1 MIIIT
6 YRWSS
11 VAVVMSRTSKRV
23 WRLFNLLVKHIV
35 VVGVILVLVVCPQ
48 CRSSSR
54 GESLRCLSCS
64 GSRLWC
70 GGSRTSS
77 TTRDRNA
84 PCAMPRCQWGGCGCG
99 CRQSV
104 QNLLQPSVKLVV
116 EGFLESIDLVH
127 GVGELGV
134 KPP

>member
-11 VAVVMSRTSKRV
+11 VAVVMSGTASRNL
-23 WRLFNLLVKHIV
+23 WRLFDLLVKQIV
-35 VVGVILVLVVCPQ
+35 IVGVIVVPVVRPQ

-54 GESLRCLSCS
+54 GRSLRCVSRS
-64 GSRLWC
+64 GSHRGC

-77 TTRDRNA
+77 PTRDRNA
-84 PCAMPRCQWGGCGCG
+84 PCAMCG
-99 CRQSV
+99 CRCVCGQSV
-104 QNLLQPSVKLVV
+104 QKLLEPNVKLGV

-127 GVGELGV
+127 GIGELGV
-134 KPP
+134 KLP